1 MDSIKSKMLSLSQ
14 ATAEATARTLV
25 FEEELRKNNE
35 VAEKYE
41 EQVRAQRLFNLPYSI
56 FKWKIIEFWNNSAP
70 FTFMK
75 HTASNYSKENA
86 VFRGS
91 I

>member
-41 EQVRAQRLFNLPYSI
+41 EQVKALEFSSHDSSSI
-56 FKWKIIEFWNNSAP
+56 K
-70 FTFMK
+70 
-75 HTASNYSKENA
+75 
-86 VFRGS
+86 FRHNGKS
-91 I
+91 